1 MESAE
6 DSVFRISSTVRALS
20 SALRGEPS
28 GEADSG
34 SSECGV
40 SSSGDPGK
48 LWFKESS
55 AKNLRNRD
63 FLAPAAVLRKLFPD
77 GQVPDAAVRR
87 VRAVRGAAVLP
98 LGGCEDGAV
107 GLRVRADRPAVF
119 RGVLHNTTPYLGQ
132 GGAKGGGRGVVL
144 NCPALHPAPSP
155 QQLSVG
161 QLRTILIADHLG
173 ALCRRQGF
181 SVSLCPVLEEGSDI
195 IAFLQ
200 ELGVDWPTVPVGWTN
215 QEREAGLRDALM
227 NSPYSETG
235 GGGGREEEE
244 AGGGTERERGRATW
258 RMGGREDEKGG
269 QWVRVDLK
277 RLVRE
282 QRLLGYDPN
291 LSPCPVQQEGVAHL
305 AQLQAALSACEGA
318 ECSVL
323 HVSTCQQEIRQQ
335 QLCVLWRAGGASAT
349 QKLLVC
355 GPVKPAGSESEP
367 SAAQYLQLRRAQMRE
382 ASEMKYGEQMQGQT
396 WGDIIRV
403 MTSAT
408 VRFDLLST
416 AHHSPVTVD
425 VGPGGCVSTKGGRGG
440 VFVLYNCARLAT
452 LFSSYDRARQQ
463 GLYPDI
469 PDVSQ
474 LDFATLKEEGEWL
487 LLFNYI
493 IPFPELLDQS
503 GEGLEGDRGLRVS
516 LGTEAVCRFLV
527 SLSMNFSSYYNRV
540 HILGEPLPHLF
551 SQMFSR
557 LQLLSAVR
565 ELFHSALDTLHI
577 PPLSQL

>member
-1 MESAE
+1 
-6 DSVFRISSTVRALS
+6 
-20 SALRGEPS
+20 
-28 GEADSG
+28 
-34 SSECGV
+34 
-40 SSSGDPGK
+40 
-48 LWFKESS
+48 
-55 AKNLRNRD
+55 
-63 FLAPAAVLRKLFPD
+63 
-77 GQVPDAAVRR
+77 
-87 VRAVRGAAVLP
+87 
-98 LGGCEDGAV
+98 
-107 GLRVRADRPAVF
+107 
-119 RGVLHNTTPYLGQ
+119 
-132 GGAKGGGRGVVL
+132 
-144 NCPALHPAPSP
+144 PSP

-227 NSPYSETG
+227 NSPY
-235 GGGGREEEE
+235 R
-244 AGGGTERERGRATW
+244 
-258 RMGGREDEKGG
+258 

-474 LDFATLKEEGEWL
+474 LDFATLKEEVCCVCCVCYVL
-487 LLFNYI
+487 SPS
-493 IPFPELLDQS
+493 PFTRAPPDTTACVEVCLCL
-503 GEGLEGDRGLRVS
+503 S
-516 LGTEAVCRFLV
+516 LQVCRFLV